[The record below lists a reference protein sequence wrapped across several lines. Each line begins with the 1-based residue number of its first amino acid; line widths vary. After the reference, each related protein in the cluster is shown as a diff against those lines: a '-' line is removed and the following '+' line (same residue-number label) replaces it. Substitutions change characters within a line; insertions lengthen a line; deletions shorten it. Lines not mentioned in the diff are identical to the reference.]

1 MGVLGLWF
9 DVVSDLLRRASSPH
23 FHLRRRLLTNQPYC
37 SVWPRHA
44 GGDDQLV
51 LAHDKSTD
59 ADSDVYEEDEELL
72 DEMVSSNGISRVSQ
86 SMRSCLQ

>member
-1 MGVLGLWF
+1 M
-9 DVVSDLLRRASSPH
+9 
-23 FHLRRRLLTNQPYC
+23 
-37 SVWPRHA
+37 
-44 GGDDQLV
+44 V